1 MILDNQ
7 RVLAQGAVGFPS
19 CALVALP
26 SQGKTEHVSKKDL
39 PAAIWSKQ
47 PPQNRHLR

>member
-1 MILDNQ
+1 MTKDKQ
-7 RVLAQGAVGFPS
+7 KVLAQRGGVGLPS
-19 CALVALP
+19 CALVALA

-47 PPQNRHLR
+47 PP